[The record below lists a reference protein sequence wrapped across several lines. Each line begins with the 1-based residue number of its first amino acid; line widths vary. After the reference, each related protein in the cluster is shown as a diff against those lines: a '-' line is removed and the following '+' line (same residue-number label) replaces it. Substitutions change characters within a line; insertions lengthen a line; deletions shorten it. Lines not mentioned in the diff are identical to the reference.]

1 MNALLFLQTPILPR
15 RPFGQPAGVDTGV
28 DPMAYEWL
36 HLGVRA
42 ALDSNREDARYYFVQ
57 AVRTD
62 LNFARA
68 WLYLGGVADDPA
80 LTLSCVQKVLQIDP
94 GEAQARTALLW
105 ARTKLGLPPVLPV
118 WELAPVT
125 PSPLPGRAAIPPSAA
140 AALPWKNGE
149 SRGQSD
155 APARSLQW
163 GGLSPARGPAP
174 AAPIPPAVER
184 KAEQPV
190 VPYPPSDVIWDTLL
204 PPRTADPREAARAAS
219 PVPVPPVPPWPFL
232 PPLPTA
238 LPLPELPPLPPPLR
252 SSAPSAQLAMPL
264 LINPPVPQHSSA
276 PSPTAARAPL
286 PSRPPLPAALPLDDV
301 RSGSGDLDSNR
312 LVQRGVQSAAL
323 GNRARARYYFL
334 KAIAAD
340 AGNTRAWLYLGGVA
354 GDPSLTLACLE
365 RVLRVEPWN
374 REARAGAEWAVS
386 QLGISSPALLWWK

>member
-36 HLGVRA
+36 HLGVRS
-42 ALDSNREDARYYFVQ
+42 ALDGNHEDARYYFVQ

-94 GEAQARTALLW
+94 GDAQARIGLLW
-105 ARTKLGLPPVLPV
+105 AREKLGLPAVLSV
-118 WELAPVT
+118 WEPPTSSPPHLKRVGSSAPPAARRLDKESRPGNVPITAT
-125 PSPLPGRAAIPPSAA
+125 PLGVRQPAGRSLIPPLEDVASTRSVPSSAGGWAIPPA
-140 AALPWKNGE
+140 
-149 SRGQSD
+149 
-155 APARSLQW
+155 
-163 GGLSPARGPAP
+163 
-174 AAPIPPAVER
+174 
-184 KAEQPV
+184 
-190 VPYPPSDVIWDTLL
+190 
-204 PPRTADPREAARAAS
+204 AAS
-219 PVPVPPVPPWPFL
+219 PVPVPPWADIALPALPSAPPVPVL
-232 PPLPTA
+232 PP
-238 LPLPELPPLPPPLR
+238 LPPLPPPLH

-264 LINPPVPQHSSA
+264 LTATRPGPVHVVDPAPAAPPAIHRPVP
-276 PSPTAARAPL
+276 AAV
-286 PSRPPLPAALPLDDV
+286 PLDDARNGDV
-301 RSGSGDLDSNR
+301 DSSSGGL
-312 LVQRGVQSAAL
+312 LLLGVQAAAV

-374 REARAGAEWAVS
+374 REARVGADWAVS
-386 QLGISSPALLWWK
+386 RLGLGSPSLLWWR